1 MSDWLLDPPYY
12 LFHLYNYLHGVDYL
26 EKSNCKCE
34 INVRDQTY
42 TKIWFV
48 TSTELSV
55 ISSELLSLPQTI
67 SLYNKIE
74 LSETC
79 HFHQFFSIYHIQNFH
94 EIIIKS
100 KNYP

>member
-1 MSDWLLDPPYY
+1 MVLITLIKSD
-12 LFHLYNYLHGVDYL
+12 
-26 EKSNCKCE
+26 CKCK

-48 TSTELSV
+48 TSKDLSV

-79 HFHQFFSIYHIQNFH
+79 HFHQFFLYSV
-94 EIIIKS
+94 KS
-100 KNYP
+100 DRV

>member
-1 MSDWLLDPPYY
+1 MVLITLIKSD
-12 LFHLYNYLHGVDYL
+12 
-26 EKSNCKCE
+26 CKCK

-48 TSTELSV
+48 TSKDLSV

-79 HFHQFFSIYHIQNFH
+79 HYIRSSWPYMPLLLFPMEGLYVL
-94 EIIIKS
+94 
-100 KNYP
+100 